1 MLFYTVWV
9 AIYQRDFI
17 FEAKFLGE
25 LVEVMLS
32 SLSSGCKYL
41 PLALILL
48 VSTWRVHAE
57 TYIWNLPKWMSPP
70 PIPADNAMSVE
81 KVDLGQRLFYD
92 ANLSGPGYMS
102 CSTCHM
108 PEHSFSE
115 PRPVSVGVTGQFHSR
130 NAMSI
135 INVAYMKTLTWANPN
150 EVHLEDQARVPMFG
164 IHPIEMGSKG
174 QEDKVILF
182 LQRDP
187 IYPDL
192 FQKAFPEQIDPIN
205 FDSITKALAAFERT
219 LISYQS
225 PYDDYKFN
233 HNDSAI
239 SEDAKLGEALFFSA
253 KLGCSSCHAGV
264 HFSDATQ
271 TPAFHNTGL
280 YNLDGKGA
288 YPEGNQGLF
297 EHTGKEADKG
307 RFRTPTLRNIAQTAP
322 YMHDGSIATLEEVI
336 EHYAA
341 GGRAA
346 QQGKASPLRSDKLHP
361 FVLTDDEK
369 RQLMAFLTSLTD
381 SKFIDNPH
389 FTTPFR

>member
-1 MLFYTVWV
+1 MTYRVYLLCFLLYPCFVL
-9 AIYQRDFI
+9 AENYQWD
-17 FEAKFLGE
+17 
-25 LVEVMLS
+25 
-32 SLSSGCKYL
+32 L
-41 PLALILL
+41 P
-48 VSTWRVHAE
+48 S
-57 TYIWNLPKWMSPP
+57 WMTPP
-70 PIPADNAMSVE
+70 PVPADNPMNRE
-81 KVDLGQRLFYD
+81 KVELGQRLFYD

-115 PRPVSVGVTGQFHSR
+115 QRPLSVGVTGQFHSR
-130 NAMSI
+130 NAMAI
-135 INVAYMKTLTWANPN
+135 VNVAYMKTLTWANPN
-150 EVHLEDQARVPMFG
+150 EVRLEDQAKVPIFG
-164 IHPIEMGSKG
+164 VHPIEMDTKG

-192 FQKAFPEQIDPIN
+192 FHKAFPDQDYPVS
-205 FDSITKALAAFERT
+205 FDSITKALASFERT

-225 PYDDYKFN
+225 PYDDYKYN
-233 HNDSAI
+233 HSDSAI

-271 TPAFHNTGL
+271 APAFHNTGL

-288 YPEGNQGLF
+288 YPEGNQGLY

-346 QQGKASPLRSDKLHP
+346 QQGKASPLLDDKVRP
-361 FVLTDDEK
+361 FALTDDEQ
-369 RQLMAFLTSLTD
+369 RQLIAFLNSLTD
-381 SKFIDNPH
+381 TNFIENLH
-389 FTTPFR
+389 FTIPFR

>member
-1 MLFYTVWV
+1 MRVKCAY
-9 AIYQRDFI
+9 
-17 FEAKFLGE
+17 
-25 LVEVMLS
+25 LS
-32 SLSSGCKYL
+32 SLVGH
-41 PLALILL
+41 LALGSILL
-48 VSTWRVHAE
+48 VCTPYLYAGD
-57 TYIWNLPKWMSPP
+57 YIWVLPAWMPA
-70 PIPADNAMSVE
+70 PIVPVDNPMSEE
-81 KVDLGQRLFYD
+81 KVTLGQRLFYD

-135 INVAYMKTLTWANPN
+135 VNVAYMKTLTWANPN
-150 EVHLEDQARVPMFG
+150 EVRLEDQANVPIFG
-164 IHPIEMGSKG
+164 THPIEMDTKG
-174 QEDKVILF
+174 QEEKVILF

-187 IYPDL
+187 IYPNL
-192 FQKAFPEQIDPIN
+192 FHKAFPDQDNPIS
-205 FDSITKALAAFERT
+205 FDTITKALASFERT

-225 PYDDYKFN
+225 PYDDYKYN

-280 YNLDGKGA
+280 YNLDDKGA

>member
-1 MLFYTVWV
+1 MTYRVYLLCFLLYPCFVL
-9 AIYQRDFI
+9 AENYQWD
-17 FEAKFLGE
+17 
-25 LVEVMLS
+25 
-32 SLSSGCKYL
+32 L
-41 PLALILL
+41 P
-48 VSTWRVHAE
+48 S
-57 TYIWNLPKWMSPP
+57 WMTPP
-70 PIPADNAMSVE
+70 PVPADNPMNRE
-81 KVDLGQRLFYD
+81 KVELGQRLFYD

-115 PRPVSVGVTGQFHSR
+115 QRPLSVGVTGQFHSR
-130 NAMSI
+130 NAMAI
-135 INVAYMKTLTWANPN
+135 VNVAYMKTLTWANPN
-150 EVHLEDQARVPMFG
+150 EVRLEDQAKVPIFG
-164 IHPIEMGSKG
+164 VHPIEMDTKG

-192 FQKAFPEQIDPIN
+192 FHKSFPDQDYPVS
-205 FDSITKALAAFERT
+205 FDSITKALASFERT

-225 PYDDYKFN
+225 PYDDYKYN
-233 HNDSAI
+233 HSDSAI

-271 TPAFHNTGL
+271 APAFHNTGL

-288 YPEGNQGLF
+288 YPEGNQGLY
-297 EHTGKEADKG
+297 EHTRKEADKG

-346 QQGKASPLRSDKLHP
+346 QQGKASPLLDDKVRP
-361 FVLTDDEK
+361 FALTDDEQ
-369 RQLMAFLTSLTD
+369 RQLIAFLNSLTD
-381 SKFIDNPH
+381 TNFIENLY

>member
-1 MLFYTVWV
+1 MTYRVYLLCFLLYPCFVL
-9 AIYQRDFI
+9 AENYQWD
-17 FEAKFLGE
+17 
-25 LVEVMLS
+25 
-32 SLSSGCKYL
+32 L
-41 PLALILL
+41 P
-48 VSTWRVHAE
+48 S
-57 TYIWNLPKWMSPP
+57 WMTPP
-70 PIPADNAMSVE
+70 PVPADNPMNRE
-81 KVDLGQRLFYD
+81 KVELGQRLFYD

-115 PRPVSVGVTGQFHSR
+115 QRPLSVGVTGQFHSR
-130 NAMSI
+130 NAMAI
-135 INVAYMKTLTWANPN
+135 VNVAYMKTLTWANPN
-150 EVHLEDQARVPMFG
+150 EVRLEDQAKVPIFG
-164 IHPIEMGSKG
+164 VHPIEMDTKG

-192 FQKAFPEQIDPIN
+192 FHKAFPDQDYPVS
-205 FDSITKALAAFERT
+205 FDSITKALASFERT

-225 PYDDYKFN
+225 PYDDYKYN
-233 HNDSAI
+233 HSDSAI

-271 TPAFHNTGL
+271 APAFHNTGL

-288 YPEGNQGLF
+288 YPEGNQGLY
-297 EHTGKEADKG
+297 EHTGKKADKG

-322 YMHDGSIATLEEVI
+322 YMHDGSIATLEAVI

-346 QQGKASPLRSDKLHP
+346 QQGKVSPLLDDKVRP
-361 FVLTDDEK
+361 FALTIDEK
-369 RQLMAFLTSLTD
+369 RQLIAFLNSLTD
-381 SKFIDNPH
+381 TNFIENLH